1 MNLFFWR
8 KKTDARPSLDVLSW
22 NLMVTA
28 TDPDKC
34 WELASQFRSTSVP
47 GNVLDCETS
56 FLMGSVVRDIL
67 RDTVSAEAQKQ
78 ALMSAEA
85 AYFKTFDDQ
94 SDEELP
100 PEMKAVYGDVRL
112 GHVARIALAA
122 YGEQG
127 DSPNLSIPI
136 FVRRIK
142 GDPRMTHEIAPLL
155 KQRRTVLRDAFR
167 SLLST

>member
-8 KKTDARPSLDVLSW
+8 KKNEARPPLDVLSW
-22 NLMVTA
+22 NLMVAA

-34 WELASQFRSTSVP
+34 WELASQFREASVP
-47 GNVLDCETS
+47 SNVLDCETS

-67 RDTVSAEAQKQ
+67 RDTVSAEEQKQ
-78 ALMSAEA
+78 ALMAAEA

-100 PEMKAVYGDVRL
+100 PEMKAVYGELRL
-112 GHVARIALAA
+112 GHVARIALAE

-127 DSPNLSIPI
+127 DSLRLAIPL

-142 GDPRMTHEIAPLL
+142 GDPRMTYEIAPLL
-155 KQRRTVLRDAFR
+155 EHRRTALRDAFHG
-167 SLLST
+167 LLST

>member
-8 KKTDARPSLDVLSW
+8 KRNDARPSLDILSW

-34 WELASQFRSTSVP
+34 WELASQFRKTSVP
-47 GNVLDCETS
+47 SNVLDCETS

-67 RDTVSAEAQKQ
+67 RDTVSAEAQRQ
-78 ALMSAEA
+78 ALMSTEA
-85 AYFKTFDDQ
+85 AYYKTFDDQ

-122 YGEQG
+122 YEEQG
-127 DSPNLSIPI
+127 DSLSLAIPL

-142 GDPRMTHEIAPLL
+142 GDPRMAYEIAPLVEH
-155 KQRRTVLRDAFR
+155 RRTALRDAFR
-167 SLLST
+167 SLLSA